1 MAQTTHQNALPLNSM
16 LMEYRLQSVLGA
28 GGFGITYLAHDTNL
42 QKDVAIKEYLPSAVA
57 VRGSGGTV
65 LPTTSGLE
73 KDYRWGL
80 ERFIQEARTLAKF
93 SHPHIVRVNRFF
105 EANGTGYMVM
115 DYEAGEPLKAWLQ
128 RNPFPPE
135 PALRAMLAPL
145 LDGLEKV
152 HAAGFL
158 HRDIKPENIFIRKD
172 GGPVLIDFGSA
183 RQAVGGATQ
192 TLTTIVSPGYAP
204 FEQYTTSAEQGP
216 WSDVYSLSG
225 VLYFAIT
232 GQSPPDAITRM
243 KSDAL
248 NQGLGAARVRYS
260 GAFVDAV
267 GWGLA
272 LEEGSRPRNI
282 AQWRDVLFGQRPM
295 TASGAA
301 QPLSPAAKNA
311 SVPRAAPSPTKPASA
326 VAAEA
331 IARARA
337 IDMGTPALSGGLRMS
352 ERGGFPWKTMVV
364 AVAGIAMLGIG
375 LRSMKPHAPT
385 NTPTVV
391 VLNSRQLVGPGAE
404 PHAPTVALQPLQP
417 MSPAPAATPQ
427 PIAAET
433 GAAPA
438 SAEQP
443 PANPQTTST
452 ATDHGAAAP
461 APQPVGQAVDAQV
474 APPAWER
481 KVEAR
486 FHAADSE
493 NTGLTREE
501 MARNFPRLAARFD
514 EIDTNHNGRI
524 EASELSA
531 ALQRFAPQAQSSR

>member
-65 LPTTSGLE
+65 LPTTTGME

-80 ERFIQEARTLAKF
+80 DRFIQEARTLAKF

-158 HRDIKPENIFIRKD
+158 HRDIKPDNIFIRKD

-216 WSDVYSLSG
+216 WSDIYSLSG

-248 NQGLGAARVRYS
+248 NQGLGAARMRYS
-260 GAFVDAV
+260 GASSMP
-267 GWGLA
+267 LA
-272 LEEGSRPRNI
+272 GASR
-282 AQWRDVLFGQRPM
+282 WKTD
-295 TASGAA
+295 
-301 QPLSPAAKNA
+301 
-311 SVPRAAPSPTKPASA
+311 
-326 VAAEA
+326 
-331 IARARA
+331 RARA
-337 IDMGTPALSGGLRMS
+337 TSRSG
-352 ERGGFPWKTMVV
+352 
-364 AVAGIAMLGIG
+364 
-375 LRSMKPHAPT
+375 
-385 NTPTVV
+385 
-391 VLNSRQLVGPGAE
+391 
-404 PHAPTVALQPLQP
+404 
-417 MSPAPAATPQ
+417 ATCC
-427 PIAAET
+427 
-433 GAAPA
+433 
-438 SAEQP
+438 S
-443 PANPQTTST
+443 
-452 ATDHGAAAP
+452 
-461 APQPVGQAVDAQV
+461 
-474 APPAWER
+474 
-481 KVEAR
+481 
-486 FHAADSE
+486 DSD
-493 NTGLTREE
+493 
-501 MARNFPRLAARFD
+501 P
-514 EIDTNHNGRI
+514 
-524 EASELSA
+524 
-531 ALQRFAPQAQSSR
+531 